1 MSANISPQSSPGVT
15 ENGRWCRHHQQPL
28 QTLYRALVITLQ
40 SWRHDEHGPVAGLSL
55 SCVVMVICVRNTCCR
70 TARDSDYCGGK
81 QQRLISEAESAR
93 AGPQCARCLYLFC
106 SVMFRLENNLSNVR
120 SIDNKVFSLRILYS
134 RLRASYSQSVPGPH

>member
-15 ENGRWCRHHQQPL
+15 EDRRWCRHHQQPL
-28 QTLYRALVITLQ
+28 QTLYRALVTTLQ
-40 SWRHDEHGPVAGLSL
+40 SWRHDEQRPVAGLSL
-55 SCVVMVICVRNTCCR
+55 SCGCVPHTCCR
-70 TARDSDYCGGK
+70 TARDSDYCGWK

-93 AGPQCARCLYLFC
+93 AGPQCARCLYLVC
-106 SVMFRLENNLSNVR
+106 SVMFRLENNLSNVH